1 MSENPRLLSQATM
14 QRIVDRVMNSV
25 PKPATKTTVLIE
37 GWWNAELQWARNKVS
52 LASDRRDLWVTVT
65 RVVGGNSGMIKTNQY
80 DDVSLEAAVRAAE
93 RAAVISPRHE
103 IPRMRLEA
111 PTFPSPV
118 VKVWSDATATITI
131 DQRAQ
136 VAKQLTQMS
145 EPHGFLSA
153 GYMEMRAAEATS
165 FDTET
170 PGPLQY
176 QAYTQSQCS
185 ATVRHPKGVG
195 SGWAGLSSYDWSSI
209 DGAVLVTRAVEKC
222 QASLNPVGIEPGRY
236 TAILEPAAVVAMTDI
251 VMNSMRDRTLA
262 EGPGSPWTLEYDQS
276 LNTWRSKL
284 GLKVMD
290 ERLSITHD
298 PQHPELGVL
307 TEPGLAPI
315 SFITNG
321 VLNSL
326 PYNRLYALA
335 LLGKN
340 TGNLYRPSYTMTG
353 GDTPMEEM
361 ISSTKRGVLVT
372 RFWGIGV
379 LIPDSLLCTG
389 VTRDGL
395 WLIENGKISKAVK
408 NFRFTESPLFMLNQV
423 VQIGQAERVFHPNA
437 NPYIAALTPAIVP
450 ALKVN
455 DFSFTST
462 IDAV

>member
-1 MSENPRLLSQATM
+1 M
-14 QRIVDRVMNSV
+14 QRIVDRVMNYV
-25 PKPATKTTVLIE
+25 PKPATRTTILIE

-52 LASDRRDLWVTVT
+52 LAGDRRDLWVTVT
-65 RVVGGNSGMIKTNQY
+65 RVVGGNSGTIKTNQY

-93 RAAVISPRHE
+93 RAAVISPLHV
-103 IPRMRLEA
+103 IPQMPVEE

-118 VKVWSDATATITI
+118 VKIWSDATANVTIE
-131 DQRAQ
+131 QRAQ
-136 VAKQLTQMS
+136 LAKQLTELS
-145 EPHGFLSA
+145 EPNGFLSA
-153 GYMEMRAAEATS
+153 GYMEMRAAEAAS
-165 FDTET
+165 FDSEGQQ
-170 PGPLQY
+170 PGTLQY

-209 DGAVLVTRAVEKC
+209 NGAALVTRAVEKC
-222 QASLNPVGIEPGRY
+222 QASLNPVAIEPGRY
-236 TAILEPAAVVAMTDI
+236 TAILEPAAVVAMTDV
-251 VMNSMRDRTLA
+251 VMNSMRDRTFA
-262 EGPGSPWTLEYDQS
+262 EGPGNPWTLEYDQS
-276 LNTWRSKL
+276 LNIWRSKL
-284 GLKVMD
+284 GLKVID
-290 ERLSITHD
+290 ERLSFTHD
-298 PQHPELGVL
+298 PQHAELGVL

-326 PYNRLYALA
+326 PYTRSYALRY
-335 LLGKN
+335 LGKN

-353 GDTPMEEM
+353 GDTSMEEM
-361 ISSTKRGVLVT
+361 ISSTKRGLLVT
-372 RFWGIGV
+372 RFWGVGV
-379 LIPDSLLCTG
+379 IIPNSLLCTG

-423 VQIGQAERVFHPNA
+423 VQIGAAERVFHPNT
-437 NPYIAALTPAIVP
+437 NPYTAALTPAIVP